1 MKSLQQT
8 VWQLPNAS
16 EKLSNKRMH
25 NMFALKFPNKKDFES
40 IVKLHKMLLY
50 VHVITF
56 TLILFTFSNRVQ

>member
-1 MKSLQQT
+1 
-8 VWQLPNAS
+8 
-16 EKLSNKRMH
+16 
-25 NMFALKFPNKKDFES
+25 MFALKFPNKKDFES